1 MGLTAADA
9 GAQATAARAS
19 ARTDARIDGNMT
31 GVASA
36 RKSPTGRYPD
46 EVGPLP
52 GGGDGVVDL
61 EAGDAQAR
69 ARVVRH
75 EELVVL
81 VPLGSLPLVD
91 EGGAGDER
99 EERVVDGG
107 AGVELRRIDR
117 RRIRSGAQPF
127 ADRP

>member
-52 GGGDGVVDL
+52 GRQIDRQHVADIG
-61 EAGDAQAR
+61 
-69 ARVVRH
+69 
-75 EELVVL
+75 
-81 VPLGSLPLVD
+81 
-91 EGGAGDER
+91 
-99 EERVVDGG
+99 
-107 AGVELRRIDR
+107 GVELVLHDLRLQRRGLR
-117 RRIRSGAQPF
+117 RLETVVV
-127 ADRP
+127 RPRGDALHGHGLVDA